1 MPEFPNEET
10 AVVSP
15 IELGD
20 KAEDAAANLVKRHM
34 AQFGAWEA
42 WRRPMESLWAE
53 IYQLYV
59 GVGKGTKVPTRAKV
73 MIPVVFQI
81 IETALPKL
89 TSIIFGMAEWFSVA
103 CPSGVMGDKQ
113 VTGIQR
119 LIAGQLQK
127 ARFFRK
133 FIDFG
138 KQLMLYG
145 TSYFLVYWKVR
156 REWVV
161 TRKAVQ
167 RPKTLLGIPL
177 PFSTTEY
184 ERSLEYKVVERRPEI
199 EVLPI
204 ENVFPDPDCAD
215 QEDARGWYVV
225 KYTTLEDL
233 KAQSKGKYP
242 IYANIDKLEEMGG
255 GQADKQ
261 QFTTQKESIRGVSP
275 ATPDSSKT
283 KQVELI
289 TYWGR
294 EDLDGDGIPEEVQ
307 VVIANRSVLLKAAR
321 NPFDHQMRPIV
332 ACQMF
337 PVPHEPYGMG
347 LVEPVIPMIH
357 ELVTIRNQH
366 LDMNNLILNRMWKVS
381 TLADVEMD
389 TLVSRP
395 NGVIL
400 TSEMDG
406 VEPLIQPEIPYSPRE
421 MSAVIQADI
430 ENATAPKSIQGSPD
444 NSTLGRTAR
453 GAQLIVGQALE
464 KFGMASK
471 VVEETIR
478 RVLDICHRLDR
489 QFLETPEV
497 IAEMYPDIEA
507 DVNPEVLGYP
517 VDFLLLGVGE
527 TVTKEAA
534 MNQITGFLSMFKDVP
549 GIDLLGVARAYW
561 DRMGLNVRSED
572 VISQMSPAMMSAV
585 TSLNR
590 GGTGNPAADAVAAQA
605 QTNGLGGGAEI
616 PVPEAQ

>member
-1 MPEFPNEET
+1 MPEFPNEEA
-10 AVVSP
+10 AVVNP

-20 KAEDAAANLVKRHM
+20 TSEDAASNLVKRHV

-53 IYQLYV
+53 IYRLYV

-103 CPSGVMGDKQ
+103 CSAGVLDDKQ

-119 LIAGQLQK
+119 LLAGQLQK

-145 TSYFLVYWKVR
+145 TSHFFVYWKVR
-156 REWVV
+156 REWVW
-161 TRKAVQ
+161 TRTKVE
-167 RPKTLLGIPL
+167 RPRTILGVPL

-184 ERSLEYKVVERRPEI
+184 EKKLEYKVVERRPEI

-204 ENVFPDPDCAD
+204 ENVFPDPDCPD
-215 QEDARGWYVV
+215 QENARGVYVV

-233 KAQSKGKYP
+233 QAQSKGKYP
-242 IYANIDKLEEMGG
+242 VYANVDKLAEMGG
-255 GQADKQ
+255 GQSEKQ
-261 QFTTQKESIRGVSP
+261 QFTTQKESIRGVS
-275 ATPDSSKT
+275 AASPDSSKT

-307 VVIANRSVLLKAAR
+307 IVIANRSVLLKASR
-321 NPFDHQMRPIV
+321 NPFDHQMRPV
-332 ACQMF
+332 VSCQMF
-337 PVPHEPYGMG
+337 PVPHEPFGMG

-366 LDMNNLILNRMWKVS
+366 LDMNNLIINRMWKVS

-421 MSAVIQADI
+421 MSAIIQADI

-471 VVEETIR
+471 VVEEAIR
-478 RVLDICHRLDR
+478 VVLDLSHKLNR

-497 IAEMYPDIEA
+497 LAELYPEVAA
-507 DVNPEVLGYP
+507 DVTPDTLGYP
-517 VDFLLLGVGE
+517 VEFLLLGVGE

-572 VISQMSPAMMSAV
+572 VISQMSPAMMAGV
-585 TSLNR
+585 NALNQ
-590 GGTGNPAADAVAAQA
+590 GQTGNPAADAAAAQA
-605 QTNGLGGGAEI
+605 QVNGLGGGAELPI
-616 PVPEAQ
+616 PEAQ